1 MKIEL
6 EDLNNGSVY
15 VGDKLGILTKFKF
28 EEDSEILWSGLQLL
42 TNPPCA
48 KELQIAKAEIFSK
61 GNFESGEYIRSRMM
75 LIKNNVVPTI
85 KNRNLEYYIKL
96 ILRQPHPI
104 NPDDDL
110 LINRT
115 RKVEIKAK
123 SIGVQTKK
131 SNPISF
137 SLSGLNINLSK
148 DIFKPGETIKV
159 NFSSDELKEIE
170 IRLLQEANLICYCD
184 AYGQNCR
191 KVEKLPPAIA
201 GDAKTSDVEKGFL
214 LIKVPEIAEP
224 SHNYVW
230 EAQEKEQWGFKFG
243 DYTRWS
249 LRVMGN
255 PSSGREKIRF
265 DVPITIVSKPV
276 DEGKIGEDFFAHQ
289 NASAPSLF
297 EGLSSKLQKVFQ
309 ISSIDSDMDKYT
321 IKIKNTTKDTLNGV
335 SVKVSGL
342 LEGLFESTPILK
354 GFNKW
359 KSGEEKEVKYETK
372 QNVSALITILEDND
386 QKNIRIQTPVSSDF
400 F

>member
-6 EDLNNGSVY
+6 KDLNNGSVY
-15 VGDKLGILTKFKF
+15 LGDKLIVRSKFIF
-28 EEDSEILWSGLQLL
+28 EEDSSIMWSGLQLI

-61 GNFESGEYIRSRMM
+61 GNFESGEYIRNRTM

-85 KNRNLEYYIKL
+85 KNRNLEYHIKL
-96 ILRQPHPI
+96 IMRQPHPI

-115 RKVEIKAK
+115 QKIEIRSK
-123 SIGVQTKK
+123 IQGIQTKK

-159 NFSSDELKEIE
+159 NFSGEDLKEIE

-184 AYGQNCR
+184 AYGQTCR

-201 GDAKTSDVEKGFL
+201 GDAKTMNIEKGFL
-214 LIKVPEIAEP
+214 FLKVPEIAEP
-224 SHNYVW
+224 SHKYVW
-230 EAQEKEQWGFKFG
+230 EAQEKEQWGFKYG

-249 LRVMGN
+249 LKVIGK
-255 PSSGREKIRF
+255 PTTGRDKLKF
-265 DVPITIVSKPV
+265 DVPITVVSKPI
-276 DEGKIGEDFFAHQ
+276 DEAKIGVDLFAGQ
-289 NASAPSLF
+289 RSGAPNLF
-297 EGLSSKLQKVFQ
+297 EGLSSKLQKVFKI
-309 ISSIDSDMDKYT
+309 ISIESDMHKY
-321 IKIKNTTKDTLNGV
+321 IVKIKNISSDKLDGV
-335 SVKVSGL
+335 TVKLSGL
-342 LEGLFESTPILK
+342 LEGLFETPPTLE

-359 KSGEEKEVKYETK
+359 NSGEEKEIMYETK
-372 QNVSALITILEDND
+372 QNVSALVMILEDNQ
-386 QKNIRIQTPVSSDF
+386 QKKIRLQKPLSSDF

>member
-110 LINRT
+110 LINKT

-148 DIFKPGETIKV
+148 DVFKPGETIKV

-321 IKIKNTTKDTLNGV
+321 IKIKNITKDTLNGV

-386 QKNIRIQTPVSSDF
+386 QKIIRIQTPVSSDF

>member
-28 EEDSEILWSGLQLL
+28 EKDSEILWSGLQLL

-61 GNFESGEYIRSRMM
+61 GTFESGEYVRNRMM

-110 LINRT
+110 LINRMQ
-115 RKVEIKAK
+115 KIEIKAK
-123 SIGVQTKK
+123 AIGLQTKK

-159 NFSSDELKEIE
+159 NFSSEELKEIE

-201 GDAKTSDVEKGFL
+201 GDAKTSNVEKGFL

-243 DYTRWS
+243 DYTQWS
-249 LRVMGN
+249 LRVMGKT
-255 PSSGREKIRF
+255 SSGREKIKF
-265 DVPITIVSKPV
+265 DIPITIVSKPV
-276 DEGKIGEDFFAHQ
+276 DEAKIGEDFFAHQ
-289 NASAPSLF
+289 SASAPTLF

-309 ISSIDSDMDKYT
+309 IASIDSDMDKYT
-321 IKIKNTTKDTLNGV
+321 IKIKNITKETLYGV

-354 GFNKW
+354 GFKKW
-359 KSGEEKEVKYETK
+359 ESGQEKEVKYETK

>member
-1 MKIEL
+1 MKITL

-15 VGDKLGILTKFKF
+15 VGDKLGILTKFNF
-28 EEDSEILWSGLQLL
+28 DEDSEILWSGLQLL

-115 RKVEIKAK
+115 QKIDIKAK
-123 SIGVQTKK
+123 SIGLQTKK

-148 DIFKPGETIKV
+148 DIFKPGEAIKV

-201 GDAKTSDVEKGFL
+201 GDAKTSNVEKGFL

-243 DYTRWS
+243 DYTHWS
-249 LRVMGN
+249 LRVMGKL
-255 PSSGREKIRF
+255 SSGREKIKF
-265 DVPITIVSKPV
+265 DVPITIVSKPI
-276 DEGKIGEDFFAHQ
+276 DEAKIGEDFFASQ
-289 NASAPSLF
+289 SSSAPSLF

-309 ISSIDSDMDKYT
+309 ISSIDSDMDKYM
-321 IKIKNTTKDTLNGV
+321 IKIKNITKETLYGV

-359 KSGEEKEVKYETK
+359 KSGEEKEFDYETK
-372 QNVSALITILEDND
+372 QNVSALIAILEDND

>member
-6 EDLNNGSVY
+6 KDLNHGSVY
-15 VGDKLGILTKFKF
+15 VGDKLSVSSKFIF
-28 EEDSEILWSGLQLL
+28 EEDLSIMWSGLQLI
-42 TNPPCA
+42 TNPPCV

-61 GNFESGEYIRSRMM
+61 GNFESGEYIRNRTM

-85 KNRNLEYYIKL
+85 KNRNLEYDIKL

-115 RKVEIKAK
+115 QKIEIRSK
-123 SIGVQTKK
+123 IQGIQTKK

-137 SLSGLNINLSK
+137 SLSGLNISLSK

-159 NFSSDELKEIE
+159 NFSGEELKEIE

-184 AYGQNCR
+184 AYGQSCR

-201 GDAKTSDVEKGFL
+201 GDAKTMNFEKGFL
-214 LIKVPEIAEP
+214 FLKIPEIAEP

-230 EAQEKEQWGFKFG
+230 EAQEKEEWGFKFG

-249 LRVMGN
+249 LKVIGK
-255 PSSGREKIRF
+255 PFTGREKMKFNI
-265 DVPITIVSKPV
+265 PITIVSKPV
-276 DEGKIGEDFFAHQ
+276 DEAKIGVDLFAGQ
-289 NASAPSLF
+289 SSSAPTLF
-297 EGLSSKLQKVFQ
+297 EGLSSKLQKVYK
-309 ISSIDSDMDKYT
+309 IISIDSDMDKY
-321 IKIKNTTKDTLNGV
+321 IVKIKNITSDKLYGV
-335 SVKVSGL
+335 TVKLSGL
-342 LEGLFESTPILK
+342 LEGLFETPPTLE
-354 GFNKW
+354 GFSEWN
-359 KSGEEKEVKYETK
+359 SGEEKEIIYKTK
-372 QNVSALITILEDND
+372 QNVSALITILEDNS
-386 QKNIRIQTPVSSDF
+386 QRIIRIQTSVSSDF

>member
-6 EDLNNGSVY
+6 KDLNNGSVY
-15 VGDKLGILTKFKF
+15 VGDKLGILTKFNF

-61 GNFESGEYIRSRMM
+61 GTFESGEYIRNRMM

-85 KNRNLEYYIKL
+85 KNRNLEYYVKL

-115 RKVEIKAK
+115 QKIDIKAK
-123 SIGVQTKK
+123 AVGLQTKK

-148 DIFKPGETIKV
+148 DVFKPGETIKV
-159 NFSSDELKEIE
+159 NFSSEELKEIE

-201 GDAKTSDVEKGFL
+201 GDAKTSNAEKGFL

-249 LRVMGN
+249 LRIMGKT
-255 PSSGREKIRF
+255 SSEREKIKF
-265 DVPITIVSKPV
+265 DIPITIVSKPV
-276 DEGKIGEDFFAHQ
+276 DEAKIGEDFFAHQ
-289 NASAPSLF
+289 SSSAPSLF

-321 IKIKNTTKDTLNGV
+321 IKIKNITKETLYGV

-359 KSGEEKEVKYETK
+359 ESGKEKEVKYETK
-372 QNVSALITILEDND
+372 QNVSTLITILEDND

>member
-6 EDLNNGSVY
+6 SDLNNGSVY
-15 VGDKLGILTKFKF
+15 IGDKLEILTKFNF
-28 EEDSEILWSGLQLL
+28 EEDSEVLWTGLQLL
-42 TNPPCA
+42 TNPPCV
-48 KELQIAKAEIFSK
+48 KELQIAKAGIFSK
-61 GNFESGEYIRSRMM
+61 GTFESGEYVRNRTI

-85 KNRNLEYYIKL
+85 KNRKLEYYIKL

-110 LINRT
+110 VIN
-115 RKVEIKAK
+115 KIQKIEIKPK
-123 SIGVQTKK
+123 SIGIQTKK

-137 SLSGLNINLSK
+137 SLSGLNINLTK
-148 DIFKPGETIKV
+148 DVFKPGETIKI
-159 NFSSDELKEIE
+159 NFSSEELKEIE

-201 GDAKTSDVEKGFL
+201 GDVKTSNVENGFL
-214 LIKVPEIAEP
+214 LLKVPEIAEP

-249 LRVMGN
+249 LRVMGKL
-255 PSSGREKIRF
+255 SAGRERVKF
-265 DVPITIVSKPV
+265 DIPVTIVSKPV
-276 DEGKIGEDFFAHQ
+276 DETKIGEDFFAGRSS
-289 NASAPSLF
+289 AAPSLF
-297 EGLSSKLQKVFQ
+297 EGLSSKLQKVFK
-309 ISSIDSDMDKYT
+309 ITSIDSDIDKYK
-321 IKIKNTTKDTLNGV
+321 IKIKNITKETLYGV
-335 SVKVSGL
+335 TIKVSGL

-354 GFNKW
+354 GLKQW
-359 KSGEEKEVKYETK
+359 ESGEEKEIDYETK
-372 QNVSALITILEDND
+372 QNISALITILEDNS
-386 QKNIRIQTPVSSDF
+386 QKSIRIQTPVSSDF

>member
-15 VGDKLGILTKFKF
+15 VGDKLGILTKFNF

-48 KELQIAKAEIFSK
+48 KELQIAKSEIFSK
-61 GNFESGEYIRSRMM
+61 GTFESGEYIRNRML

-110 LINRT
+110 LVNKTKRI
-115 RKVEIKAK
+115 EIKAK
-123 SIGVQTKK
+123 GIGLQTKK

-148 DIFKPGETIKV
+148 DIFKPGETIKI

-170 IRLLQEANLICYCD
+170 IRLLQDANLICYCD

-191 KVEKLPPAIA
+191 KVEKLPPTIA
-201 GDAKTSDVEKGFL
+201 GDAKTSNVEKGFL

-249 LRVMGN
+249 LRVMGKL
-255 PSSGREKIRF
+255 SSGREKIKF

-276 DEGKIGEDFFAHQ
+276 EEGMIGEDLFASQ
-289 NASAPSLF
+289 GSSAPSLF

-309 ISSIDSDMDKYT
+309 IASIDSDMDKYR
-321 IKIKNTTKDTLNGV
+321 IKIKNTTKNTLYGV

-342 LEGLFESTPILK
+342 LEGLFESTPVLK

-359 KSGEEKEVKYETK
+359 KSGEEKEIDYETK
-372 QNVSALITILEDND
+372 QNVSALITLLEDND
-386 QKNIRIQTPVSSDF
+386 QKNIRIQSPVSSDF

>member
-28 EEDSEILWSGLQLL
+28 EKDSEILWSGLQLL

-61 GNFESGEYIRSRMM
+61 GTFESGEYVRNRMM

-110 LINRT
+110 LINRMQ
-115 RKVEIKAK
+115 KIEIKAK
-123 SIGVQTKK
+123 AIGLQTKK

-159 NFSSDELKEIE
+159 NFSSEELKEIE

-201 GDAKTSDVEKGFL
+201 GDAKTSNVEKGFL
-214 LIKVPEIAEP
+214 LIKIPEIAEP

-243 DYTRWS
+243 DYTQWS
-249 LRVMGN
+249 LRVMGKT
-255 PSSGREKIRF
+255 SSGREKIKF
-265 DVPITIVSKPV
+265 DIPITIVSKPV
-276 DEGKIGEDFFAHQ
+276 DEAKIGEDFFAHQ
-289 NASAPSLF
+289 SASAPTLF

-309 ISSIDSDMDKYT
+309 IASIDSDMDKYT
-321 IKIKNTTKDTLNGV
+321 IKIKNITKETLYGV

-354 GFNKW
+354 GFKKW
-359 KSGEEKEVKYETK
+359 ESGQEKEVKYETK

>member
-6 EDLNNGSVY
+6 KDLNDGSVY
-15 VGDKLGILTKFKF
+15 VGDKLSVSSKFIF
-28 EEDSEILWSGLQLL
+28 EEDLSIMWSGLQLI
-42 TNPPCA
+42 TNPPCV

-61 GNFESGEYIRSRMM
+61 GNFESGEYIRNRTM

-85 KNRNLEYYIKL
+85 KNRNLEYDIKL

-115 RKVEIKAK
+115 QKIEIRSK
-123 SIGVQTKK
+123 IQGIQTKK

-137 SLSGLNINLSK
+137 SLSGLNISLSK

-159 NFSSDELKEIE
+159 NFSGEELKEIE

-184 AYGQNCR
+184 AYGQSCR

-201 GDAKTSDVEKGFL
+201 GDAKTMNFEKGFL
-214 LIKVPEIAEP
+214 FLKIPEIAEP

-230 EAQEKEQWGFKFG
+230 EAQEKEEWGFKFG

-249 LRVMGN
+249 LKVIGK
-255 PSSGREKIRF
+255 PFTGREKMKFNI
-265 DVPITIVSKPV
+265 PITIVSKPV
-276 DEGKIGEDFFAHQ
+276 DEAKIGVDLFAGQ
-289 NASAPSLF
+289 SSSAPTLF
-297 EGLSSKLQKVFQ
+297 EGLSSKLQKVYK
-309 ISSIDSDMDKYT
+309 IISIDSDMDKY
-321 IKIKNTTKDTLNGV
+321 IVKIKNITSDKLYGV
-335 SVKVSGL
+335 TVKLSGL
-342 LEGLFESTPILK
+342 LEGLFETPPTLE
-354 GFNKW
+354 GFSEWN
-359 KSGEEKEVKYETK
+359 SGEEKEIIYKTK
-372 QNVSALITILEDND
+372 QNVSALITILEDNS
-386 QKNIRIQTPVSSDF
+386 QRIIRIQTSVSSDF

>member
-1 MKIEL
+1 
-6 EDLNNGSVY
+6 
-15 VGDKLGILTKFKF
+15 
-28 EEDSEILWSGLQLL
+28 
-42 TNPPCA
+42 
-48 KELQIAKAEIFSK
+48 
-61 GNFESGEYIRSRMM
+61 M

-96 ILRQPHPI
+96 ILRQPHPV

-115 RKVEIKAK
+115 QKIDIKAK
-123 SIGVQTKK
+123 AVGLQTKK

-137 SLSGLNINLSK
+137 SLSGLNVNLSK
-148 DIFKPGETIKV
+148 DVFKPGETIKV
-159 NFSSDELKEIE
+159 NFSSEELKEIE

-201 GDAKTSDVEKGFL
+201 GDAKTSNVEKGFL

-243 DYTRWS
+243 DYTQWS
-249 LRVMGN
+249 LRVMGKT
-255 PSSGREKIRF
+255 SGRDKIKF

-276 DEGKIGEDFFAHQ
+276 DDTKIGEDFFAHQ
-289 NASAPSLF
+289 HASAPTLF

-309 ISSIDSDMDKYT
+309 ISSIDSDMDKYI
-321 IKIKNTTKDTLNGV
+321 IKIKNITKETLYGV

-354 GFNKW
+354 GFKKW
-359 KSGEEKEVKYETK
+359 ESGQEKEVKYETK

>member
-6 EDLNNGSVY
+6 ADLNNGSVY
-15 VGDKLGILTKFKF
+15 VGDKLGILTKFYF
-28 EEDSEILWSGLQLL
+28 EEDSEVLWTGLQLL

-48 KELQIAKAEIFSK
+48 KELQIAKAAIFSR
-61 GNFESGEYIRSRMM
+61 GTFESGEYIRNRTI

-85 KNRNLEYYIKL
+85 KNRKLEYYIKL

-115 RKVEIKAK
+115 QKIGIKPKAVG
-123 SIGVQTKK
+123 IQTKK

-137 SLSGLNINLSK
+137 SLSGLNINLTK
-148 DIFKPGETIKV
+148 DVFKPGETIKI
-159 NFSSDELKEIE
+159 NFNSEDLKEIE

-201 GDAKTSDVEKGFL
+201 GDAKTSNIEKGFL
-214 LIKVPEIAEP
+214 LLKVPEIAEP

-249 LRVMGN
+249 LRVMGKL
-255 PSSGREKIRF
+255 STGRDKIKF

-276 DEGKIGEDFFAHQ
+276 DEAKIGEDFFAGRSS
-289 NASAPSLF
+289 AAPSLF
-297 EGLSSKLQKVFQ
+297 EGLSSKLQKVFK
-309 ISSIDSDMDKYT
+309 ITSIDSDMDKYK
-321 IKIKNTTKDTLNGV
+321 IKIKNITKETLHGV
-335 SVKVSGL
+335 TIKVSGL
-342 LEGLFESTPILK
+342 LEGLFESSPILK
-354 GFNKW
+354 GFKQW
-359 KSGEEKEVKYETK
+359 KSGEEKEFDYETK
-372 QNVSALITILEDND
+372 QNISALITILEDNS
-386 QKNIRIQTPVSSDF
+386 QKSIRIQSPVSSDF

>member
-28 EEDSEILWSGLQLL
+28 EKDSEILWSGLQLL

-61 GNFESGEYIRSRMM
+61 GTFESGEYVRNRMM

-96 ILRQPHPI
+96 ILRQ
-104 NPDDDL
+104 L
-110 LINRT
+110 LINRMQ
-115 RKVEIKAK
+115 KIEIKAK
-123 SIGVQTKK
+123 AIGLQTKK

-159 NFSSDELKEIE
+159 NFSSEELKEIE

-201 GDAKTSDVEKGFL
+201 GDAKTSNVEKGFL

-243 DYTRWS
+243 DYTQWS
-249 LRVMGN
+249 LRVMGKT
-255 PSSGREKIRF
+255 SSGREKIKF
-265 DVPITIVSKPV
+265 DIPITIVSKPV
-276 DEGKIGEDFFAHQ
+276 DEAKIGEDFFAHQ
-289 NASAPSLF
+289 SASAPTLF

-309 ISSIDSDMDKYT
+309 IASIDSDMDKYT
-321 IKIKNTTKDTLNGV
+321 IKIKNITKETLYGV

-354 GFNKW
+354 GFKKW
-359 KSGEEKEVKYETK
+359 ESGQEKEVKYETK

>member
-1 MKIEL
+1 
-6 EDLNNGSVY
+6 
-15 VGDKLGILTKFKF
+15 
-28 EEDSEILWSGLQLL
+28 
-42 TNPPCA
+42 
-48 KELQIAKAEIFSK
+48 
-61 GNFESGEYIRSRMM
+61 M

-85 KNRNLEYYIKL
+85 KNRNLEYHVKF
-96 ILRQPHPI
+96 ILRQPHPLD
-104 NPDDDL
+104 PDDDL

-115 RKVEIKAK
+115 QKVEIKAK

-159 NFSSDELKEIE
+159 NFSSEDLKEIE

-201 GDAKTSDVEKGFL
+201 GDAKTSNVEQEFL

-249 LRVMGN
+249 LRVMGRL
-255 PSSGREKIRF
+255 SSGREKIKF

-276 DEGKIGEDFFAHQ
+276 DEAKIGEDLFAHQ
-289 NASAPSLF
+289 GSSAPSLF

-321 IKIKNTTKDTLNGV
+321 IKIKNITKGTLHGV

-359 KSGEEKEVKYETK
+359 ESGEEKEVKYETK

>member
-6 EDLNNGSVY
+6 RDLNNGSVY
-15 VGDKLGILTKFKF
+15 VGDKLGILTKFNF

-61 GNFESGEYIRSRMM
+61 GTFESGEYIRNRML

-85 KNRNLEYYIKL
+85 KNRNLEYYVKL

-115 RKVEIKAK
+115 QKIEIKAK
-123 SIGVQTKK
+123 AVGLQTKK

-137 SLSGLNINLSK
+137 SLSGLNVNLSK
-148 DIFKPGETIKV
+148 DVFKPGETIKV
-159 NFSSDELKEIE
+159 NFSSEELKEIE

-201 GDAKTSDVEKGFL
+201 GDAKTSNAEKGFL

-249 LRVMGN
+249 LRVIGKT
-255 PSSGREKIRF
+255 SSEREKIKF
-265 DVPITIVSKPV
+265 DIPITIISKPV
-276 DEGKIGEDFFAHQ
+276 DEAKIGEDFFAHQ
-289 NASAPSLF
+289 SSSAPSLF

-321 IKIKNTTKDTLNGV
+321 IKIKNITKGTLYGV

-359 KSGEEKEVKYETK
+359 ESGQEKEVKYETK
-372 QNVSALITILEDND
+372 QNVSALIAILEDND

>member
-6 EDLNNGSVY
+6 KDLNDGSVY
-15 VGDKLGILTKFKF
+15 LGDKLNVSSKFIF
-28 EEDSEILWSGLQLL
+28 EEDLSIMWSGLQLI

-61 GNFESGEYIRSRMM
+61 GNFESGEYIRNRTM

-85 KNRNLEYYIKL
+85 KNRNLEYDIKL

-115 RKVEIKAK
+115 QKIEIRSK
-123 SIGVQTKK
+123 IQGIQTKK

-137 SLSGLNINLSK
+137 SLSGLNISLSK

-159 NFSSDELKEIE
+159 NFSGEELKEIE

-184 AYGQNCR
+184 AYGQSCR

-201 GDAKTSDVEKGFL
+201 GDAKTMNFEKGFL
-214 LIKVPEIAEP
+214 FLKIPEIAEP

-230 EAQEKEQWGFKFG
+230 EAQEKEEWGFKFG

-249 LRVMGN
+249 LKVIGK
-255 PSSGREKIRF
+255 PLTGHEKMKFNI
-265 DVPITIVSKPV
+265 PITIVSKPV
-276 DEGKIGEDFFAHQ
+276 DDAKIGVDLFAGQ
-289 NASAPSLF
+289 SSSAPTLF
-297 EGLSSKLQKVFQ
+297 EGLSSKLQKVYK
-309 ISSIDSDMDKYT
+309 IISIDSDMDKY
-321 IKIKNTTKDTLNGV
+321 IVKIKNITSDKLYGV
-335 SVKVSGL
+335 TVKLSGL
-342 LEGLFESTPILK
+342 LEGLFETPPTLE
-354 GFNKW
+354 GFSEWN
-359 KSGEEKEVKYETK
+359 SGEEKEIIYKTK
-372 QNVSALITILEDND
+372 QNVSALITILEDNS
-386 QKNIRIQTPVSSDF
+386 QRIIRIQTSVSSDF

>member
-6 EDLNNGSVY
+6 KDLNNGSVY
-15 VGDKLGILTKFKF
+15 VGDKLNVRSKFIF
-28 EEDSEILWSGLQLL
+28 EEESSIMWSGLQLI

-61 GNFESGEYIRSRMM
+61 GNFESGEYIRNRTL

-85 KNRNLEYYIKL
+85 KNRNLEYEIKL
-96 ILRQPHPI
+96 IMRQPHPL

-115 RKVEIKAK
+115 QKIEIKSK
-123 SIGVQTKK
+123 IQGIQTKK

-159 NFSSDELKEIE
+159 NFSGEDLKEIE
-170 IRLLQEANLICYCD
+170 IRLLQEANLVCYCD
-184 AYGQNCR
+184 AYGQTCR

-201 GDAKTSDVEKGFL
+201 GDSKTTNIEKGFL
-214 LIKVPEIAEP
+214 FLKIPEIAEP

-230 EAQEKEQWGFKFG
+230 EAHEKEQWGFKYG

-249 LRVMGN
+249 LKVIGR
-255 PSSGREKIRF
+255 PTTGREKMKFNI
-265 DVPITIVSKPV
+265 PITLVSKPV
-276 DEGKIGEDFFAHQ
+276 DEAKIGVDLFAGQ
-289 NASAPSLF
+289 STGAPTLF
-297 EGLSSKLQKVFQ
+297 EGLSSKLQKVFK
-309 ISSIDSDMDKYT
+309 IISIDSDMDKY
-321 IKIKNTTKDTLNGV
+321 IVNIKNISSDKLTGV
-335 SVKVSGL
+335 TVKLSGL
-342 LEGLFESTPILK
+342 LEGLFETPPTLE
-354 GFNKW
+354 GFNEW
-359 KSGEEKEVKYETK
+359 NSGEEKAIIYETK
-372 QNVSALITILEDND
+372 QNVSGLVTILEDNK
-386 QKNIRIQTPVSSDF
+386 QKNIRLQSSVSSDF

>member
-6 EDLNNGSVY
+6 KDLNDGSVY
-15 VGDKLGILTKFKF
+15 LGDKLNVSSKFIF
-28 EEDSEILWSGLQLL
+28 EEDLSIMWSGLQLI

-61 GNFESGEYIRSRMM
+61 GNFESGEYIRNRTM

-85 KNRNLEYYIKL
+85 KNRNLEYDIKL

-115 RKVEIKAK
+115 QKIEIRSKNQ
-123 SIGVQTKK
+123 GMQTKK

-148 DIFKPGETIKV
+148 DIFKPGETIKI
-159 NFSSDELKEIE
+159 NFSGEQLKEIE

-184 AYGQNCR
+184 AYGQSCR

-201 GDAKTSDVEKGFL
+201 GDAKTTNFEKGFL
-214 LIKVPEIAEP
+214 FLKIPEIAEP
-224 SHNYVW
+224 SHNYMW
-230 EAQEKEQWGFKFG
+230 EAQEKEEWGFKFG

-249 LRVMGN
+249 LKVIGK
-255 PSSGREKIRF
+255 PFTGREKMKFNI
-265 DVPITIVSKPV
+265 PITIVSKPV
-276 DEGKIGEDFFAHQ
+276 DEAKIGVDLFAGQ
-289 NASAPSLF
+289 SSSAPTLF
-297 EGLSSKLQKVFQ
+297 EGLSSKLQKVYK
-309 ISSIDSDMDKYT
+309 IISIDSDMDKY
-321 IKIKNTTKDTLNGV
+321 IVKIKNITSDKLYGV
-335 SVKVSGL
+335 TVKLSGL
-342 LEGLFESTPILK
+342 LEGLFETPPTLE
-354 GFNKW
+354 GFSEWN
-359 KSGEEKEVKYETK
+359 SGEEKEIIYATK
-372 QNVSALITILEDND
+372 QNVSALITILEDNS
-386 QKNIRIQTPVSSDF
+386 QRNIRIQTSVSSDF